1 MGKTVSSTKMN
12 RYCISKS
19 LQEGFLLIE
28 TMVCLT
34 MFCATVLIVGFAMA
48 HMYSALHGYN
58 THTKAFDQ
66 LVFSSSY
73 YLAHGT
79 LPSRTLQDEF
89 VITSQIQTVS
99 HQPELVQSSHEVILE
114 PLEFLKV
121 SIAEKENK
129 DAQQLQVYALA
140 IKAENKA

>member
-1 MGKTVSSTKMN
+1 MGKTVPLIK
-12 RYCISKS
+12 ISQHTQSQSVK
-19 LQEGFLLIE
+19 QGFLLIE

-58 THTKAFDQ
+58 THTKTFDQ
-66 LVFSSSY
+66 LVSSSSY

-89 VITSQIQTVS
+89 VITAQAHSVAK
-99 HQPELVQSSHEVILE
+99 HPELLQSSHEVILE

-121 SIAEKENK
+121 SIAETQNK
-129 DAQQLQVYALA
+129 DTHQLNVYALA

>member
-1 MGKTVSSTKMN
+1 MGKTVPSIKIQRFT
-12 RYCISKS
+12 ISES
-19 LQEGFLLIE
+19 ASQGFLLIE

-66 LVFSSSY
+66 LVSRSSY

-79 LPSRTLQDEF
+79 LPSQTLQDEF
-89 VITSQIQTVS
+89 VITSQIQTVA
-99 HQPELVQSSHEVILE
+99 HQPELVKSSHEVILE

-121 SIAEKENK
+121 SIAETQK
-129 DAQQLQVYALA
+129 DAHQLNVYALA
-140 IKAENKA
+140 IKAGQQA